1 MKHVETLK
9 ALKVAKSPNQKQ
21 KLQQETKLIG
31 LLVNVNHMEKRK
43 KKKPK
48 AGNREKNKSCGR
60 KKKRKKKMDFNVNVS
75 NVSVKVRVISFNER
89 SQLSKFYWWSMKWS
103 TIDNTEDLD
112 SNSHVLTIFL
122 QIIIIAFLS

>member
-1 MKHVETLK
+1 MVFDFCSIMKHVETLK

-60 KKKRKKKMDFNVNVS
+60 KKKRKKKWILTLT
-75 NVSVKVRVISFNER
+75 SV
-89 SQLSKFYWWSMKWS
+89 
-103 TIDNTEDLD
+103 T
-112 SNSHVLTIFL
+112 
-122 QIIIIAFLS
+122 